1 MIFQTIEFLQTLANI
16 FGAILLALKPI
27 VMPIGSWMVDWIST
41 TIDFLKENFST
52 DLTIYIAICVILV
65 ISAVIVN
72 IVWPGDRPGTIFS
85 KGVEKVEEIGEKIE
99 EKEEDIVE
107 DVRRCKDCGN
117 PIGDQDICPLCGA
130 RN

>member
-1 MIFQTIEFLQTLANI
+1 MIFQTMEFLQTLANI
-16 FGAILLALKPI
+16 FGAILLVLKPI
-27 VMPIGSWMVDWIST
+27 VKPMGLWMVDWISA

-52 DLTIYIAICVILV
+52 DLTIYITICVILV

-72 IVWPGDRPGTIFS
+72 IVWPGDRPGTILS

>member
-1 MIFQTIEFLQTLANI
+1 MIFQTMEFLQTLANI
-16 FGAILLALKPI
+16 FGAILLVLKPI
-27 VMPIGSWMVDWIST
+27 VKPMGLWMVDWISA

-52 DLTIYIAICVILV
+52 DLTIYITICVILV